1 MVLTKNAFVRLLVT
15 YFNELSWADCF
26 TSLVFNES
34 SRASKNIGVRAI
46 FFRVGVLNHF
56 PKKITLVDQIFTKQS
71 STNNFS
77 KVIECCLLETF
88 TFQLTDAISLQFM
101 AFG

>member
-1 MVLTKNAFVRLLVT
+1 
-15 YFNELSWADCF
+15 
-26 TSLVFNES
+26 
-34 SRASKNIGVRAI
+34 
-46 FFRVGVLNHF
+46 VGVLNHF

-77 KVIECCLLETF
+77 KVIECCLLETY